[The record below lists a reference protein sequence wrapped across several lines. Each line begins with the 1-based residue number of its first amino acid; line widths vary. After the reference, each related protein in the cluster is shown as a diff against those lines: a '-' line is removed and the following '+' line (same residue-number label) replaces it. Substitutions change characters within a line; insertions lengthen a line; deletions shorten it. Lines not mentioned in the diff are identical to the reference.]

1 MLFDVVAIISGFV
14 LGTAAIA
21 GGLLR
26 YDVFLGRLDVWH
38 LAPILL
44 WIVIVLGLNFALGVY
59 TSVRAKPLWLKT
71 AMLMVASTA
80 APAAVL
86 AVLAFGGHLAA
97 HYAEIVA
104 AIWVISSIVM
114 IMGRVIRERIR
125 QEVAEEFTIHLTKER
140 ENCILVIGGGGY
152 IGSALVP
159 KLLNVGYKVIVL
171 DKLYFGDASIAGF
184 MDHPNVEI
192 FRHDFRDVEALV
204 RLIRRAGAIVHLGGL
219 VGDPAC
225 AVDPEL
231 TIDINVT
238 STRLIGEI
246 ARANGIRRFIFASSC
261 SVYGAS
267 NEIVDERSAFN
278 PQSLYAQSKVASE
291 AVLAELCNGQF
302 APTYLRFATIYGL
315 SGRTRFDL
323 VVNLLSA
330 KAARGEDI
338 TVFGGDQ
345 WRPFVHVDDVAEAV
359 FLTLRAPIADVANRS
374 FNVGSNE
381 QNMTLLDVGE
391 HIRAIVPGSRIVETN
406 ENVDRRNY
414 RVNFDRI
421 RTTLGFTPRWT
432 IEAGIHQV
440 VDAIKSGHV
449 GDYKASSHSNVQ
461 VLRELGSQVF
471 LQRYNHGWETAYL
484 DRRDPIQE
492 TGEIAD
498 PVTQTNTPPKIIAAQ

>member
-1 MLFDVVAIISGFV
+1 MLFDVAAIISGFV
-14 LGTAAIA
+14 VGTAAVA

-26 YDVFLGRLDVWH
+26 YDIFLGRLDAWH

-44 WIVIVLGLNFALGVY
+44 WIASVLGLNFALGVY
-59 TSVRAKPLWLKT
+59 TVVRARPLSMKL
-71 AMLMVASTA
+71 AMLMTASTTA
-80 APAAVL
+80 ALAVVVVL
-86 AVLAFGGHLAA
+86 ALGGRLAA
-97 HYAEIVA
+97 HYVAIVG
-104 AIWVISSIVM
+104 AIWLVSSAVM
-114 IMGRVIRERIR
+114 MMGRIIRERVR
-125 QEVAEEFTIHLTKER
+125 QEVADEFAIHLTTER

-159 KLLNVGYKVIVL
+159 KLLDVGYKVIVL
-171 DKLYFGDASIAGF
+171 DKLYFGEASIASF
-184 MDHPNVEI
+184 VHHPNVEI

-267 NEIVDERSAFN
+267 NEIVDEKSAFN

-338 TVFGGDQ
+338 TVFGSDQ

-359 FLTLRAPIADVANRS
+359 FRTLRAPIPAVANRS

-391 HIRAIVPGSRIVETN
+391 RIRDVVPGSRIVETN

-421 RTTLGFTPRWT
+421 RTTLGFTPKWT
-432 IEAGIHQV
+432 IEAGIQQV
-440 VDAIKSGHV
+440 IEAVKSGDV

-461 VLRELGSQVF
+461 VLREVGSPVF

-492 TGEIAD
+492 TGETPSQAD
-498 PVTQTNTPPKIIAAQ
+498 ATNAPAKIIAAQ